1 MKYFILKR
9 AGHFLFPALLVL
21 SLIVLYRGHNLP
33 GGGFIGG
40 LLAATAFIL
49 VGIGG
54 SKDQAKAKLRIDP
67 VKLLGLGLCV
77 AVVSGLPGIFAG
89 GEFLTGV
96 WLPTLKLPLLGAVH
110 LGTPLV
116 FDIGVY
122 LVVIGFTLHTTFHLA
137 ELALPDESDELGKQE
152 EAE

>member
-1 MKYFILKR
+1 MKTMSYFILGQASR
-9 AGHFLFPALLVL
+9 LLFPVLLVL

-49 VGIGG
+49 VALGD
-54 SKDQAKAKLRIDP
+54 SMERAKTILRVDP
-67 VKLLGLGLCV
+67 VNLMAAGLFM
-77 AVVSGLPGIFAG
+77 AFISGLPGLFIGQPFM
-89 GEFLTGV
+89 TGQ
-96 WLPTLKLPLLGAVH
+96 WLPGFSLPLVGSVH

-122 LVVIGFTLHTTFHLA
+122 LVVIGF
-137 ELALPDESDELGKQE
+137 ALKTSFSLMSLTYTRIEGAGE
-152 EAE
+152 